1 MSIYVIDIGEIV
13 LFKEKQQNNDIIGIV
28 IGLDKKHKGNSSS
41 SSSSSSSTSTSSTSG
56 SIIIKGFYSNIIYNM
71 NPNDI
76 IDSSSY
82 NDDDNDIND
91 NIHDDIND
99 DEYDSYD
106 INNIRINDNDMII
119 DDDND
124 DDTNDNN
131 NNIIDILKAINRY
144 RKHNKT
150 MKMNKCISIL
160 LSLL

>member
-13 LFKEKQQNNDIIGIV
+13 LFKQKQQNNDIIGIV
-28 IGLDKKHKGNSSS
+28 IGLDKKRKGNSS
-41 SSSSSSSTSTSSTSG
+41 TSGTSG
-56 SIIIKGFYSNIIYNM
+56 SIIIKGLYSNIIYNM
-71 NPNDI
+71 NPDDI

-91 NIHDDIND
+91 NINDDIND

-106 INNIRINDNDMII
+106 INNIRINDNDNDNDNEMII
-119 DDDND
+119 DND
-124 DDTNDNN
+124 DDSNDNN

-144 RKHNKT
+144 RKHNNT
-150 MKMNKCISIL
+150 MKMNRCISIL

>member
-1 MSIYVIDIGEIV
+1 MKTNTSLLVKESMSSCYVIDIGEIV
-13 LFKEKQQNNDIIGIV
+13 LFKEKQQSNDIIGIV
-28 IGLDKKHKGNSSS
+28 IGLDKKHKGNSN
-41 SSSSSSSTSTSSTSG
+41 SG
-56 SIIIKGFYSNIIYNM
+56 SIIIKGLYSNIIYNM
-71 NPNDI
+71 NPDDI

-91 NIHDDIND
+91 NINDDIND

-119 DDDND
+119 DDTN
-124 DDTNDNN
+124 DTNDNN

-144 RKHNKT
+144 RKHNNT